1 MIGKDGVKPM
11 SDIKN
16 RIVKWDNKDG
26 KFYEVYLDV
35 TEEAKLIFGDIIAD
49 AKLNIDS
56 IWKDEISEDRLEDI
70 ISYAKSEEN
79 GFNNF
84 IKNGRPTID
93 FSSQELII
101 TFVNGKTVLMDSSEW
116 GSVRTW
122 DKEMVFERLV

>member
-1 MIGKDGVKPM
+1 MKPM

-26 KFYEVYLDV
+26 NFYKVYLDV
-35 TEEAKLIFGDIIAD
+35 TEEAKLIFGDIVAD

-122 DKEMVFERLV
+122 NKEMVFERLV

>member
-56 IWKDEISEDRLEDI
+56 IWKDEISEDRLEDV

>member
-1 MIGKDGVKPM
+1 M

-26 KFYEVYLDV
+26 NFYKVYLDV
-35 TEEAKLIFGDIIAD
+35 TEEAKLIFGDIVAD

-122 DKEMVFERLV
+122 NKEMVFERLV

>member
-1 MIGKDGVKPM
+1 MN
-11 SDIKN
+11 DIKN

-26 KFYEVYLDV
+26 NFYKVYLDV
-35 TEEAKLIFGDIIAD
+35 TEEAKLIFGDIVAD

-122 DKEMVFERLV
+122 NKEMVFERLV

>member
-1 MIGKDGVKPM
+1 MN
-11 SDIKN
+11 DIKN

-26 KFYEVYLDV
+26 NFYKVYLDV
-35 TEEAKLIFGDIIAD
+35 TEEAKLIFGDIVAD

-56 IWKDEISEDRLEDI
+56 IWKDEISEDRLEDV

-122 DKEMVFERLV
+122 NKEMVFERLV

>member
-1 MIGKDGVKPM
+1 MN
-11 SDIKN
+11 DIQN

-26 KFYEVYLDV
+26 NFYKVYLDV
-35 TEEAKLIFGDIIAD
+35 TEEAKLIFGDIVAD

-56 IWKDEISEDRLEDI
+56 IWKDEISEDRLEDV
-70 ISYAKSEEN
+70 ISYAKSEEK

-122 DKEMVFERLV
+122 NKEMVFERLV

>member
-1 MIGKDGVKPM
+1 MN
-11 SDIKN
+11 DIKN

-26 KFYEVYLDV
+26 NFYKVYLDV
-35 TEEAKLIFGDIIAD
+35 TEEAKLIFGDIVAD

-56 IWKDEISEDRLEDI
+56 IWKDEISEDRLEDV

-84 IKNGRPTID
+84 IKNGRLTID

-122 DKEMVFERLV
+122 NKEMVFERLV

>member
-1 MIGKDGVKPM
+1 M

-16 RIVKWDNKDG
+16 RIIKWDNKDG
-26 KFYEVYLDV
+26 NFYKVYLDV
-35 TEEAKLIFGDIIAD
+35 TEEAKLIFGDIVAD

-56 IWKDEISEDRLEDI
+56 IWKDEISEDRLEDV
-70 ISYAKSEEN
+70 ISYAKSEEK

-122 DKEMVFERLV
+122 NKEMVFERLV

>member
-1 MIGKDGVKPM
+1 M

-26 KFYEVYLDV
+26 NFYKVYLDV
-35 TEEAKLIFGDIIAD
+35 TKEAKLIFGDIVAD

-56 IWKDEISEDRLEDI
+56 IWKDEISDDRLEDI
-70 ISYAKSEEN
+70 ISYAKSEEK

-122 DKEMVFERLV
+122 DKEMVFERMV

>member
-1 MIGKDGVKPM
+1 M

-26 KFYEVYLDV
+26 NFYEVYLDV
-35 TEEAKLIFGDIIAD
+35 TEEAKLIFGDIVAD

-56 IWKDEISEDRLEDI
+56 IWKDEISEDRLEDV

-101 TFVNGKTVLMDSSEW
+101 TFINGKTVLMDSSEW

>member
-1 MIGKDGVKPM
+1 M
-11 SDIKN
+11 SDIRN

-26 KFYEVYLDV
+26 NFYKVYLDV
-35 TEEAKLIFGDIIAD
+35 TEEAKLIFGDIVAD

-56 IWKDEISEDRLEDI
+56 IWKDEITEDRLEDI
-70 ISYAKSEEN
+70 VSYAKSEEK

-84 IKNGRPTID
+84 VKSGRPTID
-93 FSSQELII
+93 FSSQELIL

-122 DKEMVFERLV
+122 DKEMVFERMV

>member
-1 MIGKDGVKPM
+1 MN
-11 SDIKN
+11 DIKN

-26 KFYEVYLDV
+26 NFYKVYLDV
-35 TEEAKLIFGDIIAD
+35 TEEAKLIFGDIVAD

-56 IWKDEISEDRLEDI
+56 IWKDEISEDRLEDV

-84 IKNGRPTID
+84 IKNGKLTID

-122 DKEMVFERLV
+122 NKEMVFERLV

>member
-1 MIGKDGVKPM
+1 M

-56 IWKDEISEDRLEDI
+56 IWKDEISEDRLEDV

-122 DKEMVFERLV
+122 NKEMVFERLV

>member
-1 MIGKDGVKPM
+1 MN
-11 SDIKN
+11 DIKN

-26 KFYEVYLDV
+26 NFYKVYLDV
-35 TEEAKLIFGDIIAD
+35 TEEAKLIFGDIVAD

-70 ISYAKSEEN
+70 ISYARSEEN

-122 DKEMVFERLV
+122 NKEMVFERLV

>member
-1 MIGKDGVKPM
+1 MN
-11 SDIKN
+11 DIKN

-26 KFYEVYLDV
+26 NFYKVYLDV